1 MFIDA
6 NEIEKNTQISADVCV
21 IGAGAAG
28 ITLARELIGESFD
41 VCLLESGGLELD
53 IETQMLYSGILRGV
67 HYLPLEA
74 GRLRYFGGTTNHWG
88 GASRPLDP
96 IDFERRDWVPESGW
110 PFDRTHLEPYYRRAQ
125 PVLELGPFAY
135 GIEEWK
141 GAELHRPAPFDDRVL
156 RNAFLQKS
164 PPTRFGK
171 VYRGELKRAP
181 NIRTYLHAN
190 VLEIETT
197 ANGNA
202 VRRLRVSALARND
215 FFVTARQY
223 VIATGGIENARL
235 LLLSDRVN
243 PRGVG
248 NTNGLVGRFFM
259 EHPNFHPGKAATL
272 LPLRFPSRFYNIRT
286 RVTHPAFP
294 DAPVDLWGFITPS
307 EETLRRRGL
316 LNFGIAPIPVPEPTA
331 EGVASVRIFK
341 RALLGKRD
349 WPEDFWEH
357 VGNVIAD
364 IDDIAVHGYRKIT
377 GQEQPIK
384 LFDVGYWTEQRPN
397 PESRVYLSDER
408 DALGQRRIVFD
419 WRLTEQDRETMRAA
433 LRLFAQE
440 LGKAGLG
447 RLRIEPAALGA
458 NPESLLQ
465 PSFHHMGTT
474 RMHAD
479 PKRGV
484 VDRNCRMH
492 EVSNLSIAGS
502 SVFPTVGHANPTITI
517 AALAIRLA
525 DHIKGMMKK
534 VPEVAEVRKEPAVA
548 EVKQ

>member
-6 NEIEKNTQISADVCV
+6 RKIEKNAQIAADVCIV
-21 IGAGAAG
+21 GAGAAG
-28 ITLARELIGESFD
+28 IALAKELIGQSFD

-53 IETQMLYSGILRGV
+53 IPTQMLYRGILRGV

-74 GRLRYFGGTTNHWG
+74 TRLRYFGGTTNHWG

-96 IDFERRDWVPESGW
+96 IDFERREWVPHSGW

-135 GIEEWK
+135 SLEEWQ
-141 GAELHRPAPFDDRVL
+141 GADLHPAAPLDKRVL
-156 RNAFLQKS
+156 TNAFLQKS

-171 VYRGELKRAP
+171 VYREELRRAP
-181 NIRTYLHAN
+181 NLRIYLHAN

-197 ANGNA
+197 GNGNA
-202 VRRLRVSALARND
+202 VRRLRAASLARND
-215 FFVTARQY
+215 FFATARLY
-223 VIATGGIENARL
+223 VLATGGIENARL

-243 PRGVG
+243 PKGVG

-259 EHPNFHPGKAATL
+259 EHPNFHPGKAATM
-272 LPLRFPSRFYNIRT
+272 LPLDFPSGFYKTRT

-294 DAPVDLWGFITPS
+294 QAPVDLWGFITPT
-307 EETLRRRGL
+307 EETLRRHGL
-316 LNFGIAPIPVPEPTA
+316 LNFGIAPLPVPTPPPD
-331 EGVASVRIFK
+331 GVKSAGIFK
-341 RALLGKRD
+341 RALTKGE

-357 VGNVIAD
+357 IGNVIAD
-364 IDDIAVHGYRKIT
+364 IDDVAAHAYRKLA
-377 GQEQPIK
+377 GQDQPVMQ
-384 LFDVGYWTEQRPN
+384 FDVGYWTEQRPN
-397 PESRVYLSDER
+397 PESRVYLSNER
-408 DALGQRRIVFD
+408 DELGQRRIVFD

-447 RLRIEPAALGA
+447 RLRIDPVALGDK
-458 NPESLLQ
+458 PESLLQ

-484 VDRNCRMH
+484 VDPNCRMH
-492 EVSNLSIAGS
+492 EVSNLYIAGS
-502 SVFPTVGHANPTITI
+502 SVFPAVGHANPTITI
-517 AALAIRLA
+517 TALAIRLA
-525 DHIKGMMKK
+525 DHIKHVMQK
-534 VPEVAEVRKEPAVA
+534 VPPVVQ
-548 EVKQ
+548 VKQ